1 MKTRVI
7 TSTVYMLAV
16 AALCAAKWFIPDGW
30 GALLFDALF
39 LAVAAIGSFEL
50 LRAFGGVSVV
60 QRAVACTF
68 CALSAPMYALT
79 AMLMGNGWT
88 GAAVALCLGLLGVF
102 FAFVADHSRSDANS
116 TLRSAFALVYVG
128 LLSAVLAASN
138 HLTAG
143 DNSMFAMLF
152 LFLSVPFSDAG
163 AYLIGIA
170 LGKKLPAKLAPA
182 ISPNKTVIG
191 AVGGLIGG
199 MAGGVAAYYILVAL
213 GGTFA
218 SSSALPGWAFALI
231 IGLAVSVCEQFGD
244 LFESAIKRSC
254 GVKDMGNL
262 LPGHG
267 GVLDRFDGT
276 LFAGIVIFLAFTFV
290 A

>member
-79 AMLMGNGWT
+79 AMLMGSGWT

-163 AYLIGIA
+163 AYLI
-170 LGKKLPAKLAPA
+170 
-182 ISPNKTVIG
+182 VIG

-231 IGLAVSVCEQFGD
+231 TGLAVSVCEQFGD